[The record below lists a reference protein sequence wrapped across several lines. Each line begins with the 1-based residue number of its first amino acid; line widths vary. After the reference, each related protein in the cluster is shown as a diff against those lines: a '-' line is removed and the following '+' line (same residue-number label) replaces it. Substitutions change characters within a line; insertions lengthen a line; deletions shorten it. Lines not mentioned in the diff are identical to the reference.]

1 MYNYL
6 ATATVFLDMKGASS
20 NRPQFKQP
28 ASIFGMPA

>member
-6 ATATVFLDMKGASS
+6 ATATAFLDMKRGSS

-28 ASIFGMPA
+28 VIIFGMPA